1 MEENEEY
8 RERPVWRTVLS
19 IVIAIIAVVRLFATC
34 NQMESRQTRI
44 LDANQLN
51 IPEQTFSDQRSL
63 TSRQTPKIWNDLLY
77 KRYKYLDSLD
87 QTRLKDF
94 YIIKLAKDSLVSLD
108 IESQLK
114 IEKGCFF
121 QNTHDDTL
129 KFAFK
134 TPKNLNVFVHD
145 FESTVAVDKSFK
157 KLKAG
162 SGINNFKEFI
172 KLSPTTKLL
181 TYNITKRD
189 IKFNGIAYA
198 FEKNNYQMFIEFE
211 SSTWPQKKLNKEALT
226 YVVNHIKC
234 ANK

>member
-8 RERPVWRTVLS
+8 KARPVWRTVLS

-34 NQMESRQTRI
+34 NQMESRKNKT
-44 LDANQLN
+44 LDVNELN
-51 IPEQTFSDQRSL
+51 IPEQQFLDQRPLAS
-63 TSRQTPKIWNDLLY
+63 SQTPKAWNDLLY

-108 IESQLK
+108 IKSRLK

-145 FESTVAVDKSFK
+145 FESSIAVDKSFK

-162 SGINNFKEFI
+162 SEIKNFKEFI
-172 KLSPTTKLL
+172 KLSPTTKLV
-181 TYNITKRD
+181 TYNITKRR
-189 IKFNGIAYA
+189 IRFNGIAYV
-198 FEKNNYQMFIEFE
+198 FEKNNYQMYVEFE
-211 SSTWPQKKLNKEALT
+211 SSTWSQKKLNQEALT
-226 YVVNHIKC
+226 YVVDHIKVS
-234 ANK
+234 K